1 MNSHVTDRMRAMSA
15 FVAESKYSPRDKLG
29 FKRFSGATNLVRIP
43 NPMSIRPHCVTKT
56 TSSQPTARLFILNP
70 CEQERDHGQARRCQ
84 EKYPYAGYDFILGGR
99 TTYE

>member
-56 TSSQPTARLFILNP
+56 TSS
-70 CEQERDHGQARRCQ
+70 
-84 EKYPYAGYDFILGGR
+84 
-99 TTYE
+99 